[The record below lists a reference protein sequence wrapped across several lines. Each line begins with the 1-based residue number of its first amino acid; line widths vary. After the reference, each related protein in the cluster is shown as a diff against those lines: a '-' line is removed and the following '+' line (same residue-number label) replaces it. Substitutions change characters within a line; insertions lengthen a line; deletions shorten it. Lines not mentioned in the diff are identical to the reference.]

1 MGKATI
7 LGSGARG
14 LGRGQYRVRIEKAN
28 NRTAY
33 EILRID
39 NELAAISSSLSDLY
53 SSYSDA
59 RKAHD
64 NARSDLSQIIQQSK
78 ESPAVDY
85 SDKLS
90 SATQSELDASIS
102 HSVARNRY
110 QSARLKQRSLE
121 GKKSYLNDRTTE
133 DIRTVWCAD
142 CQRNLSGS
150 VATIEIPNTDDT
162 ILIRPGGAD
171 GSGSVYSSTRDG
183 QLRSVHAMSPAEAAW
198 NYTMFPAWQKWKPLY
213 RMGKILERIPN
224 NSKCTVLLDAYSTAQ
239 GLDTDVERRLTNV
252 PMTYKGRDDGGPYQ
266 VGDRVVVEFYNQ
278 NPEAP
283 RVVGFEDYP
292 CTTTTT
298 TATATTT
305 TLPLEF
311 ILKLTRAD
319 GSAIDETWF
328 TGEVLPDNIVV
339 EFRNSSMDE
348 IEMSRSYDETTGYFT
363 FTFPE
368 DHEADPNGY
377 WITSYDEGDAWFPVI
392 GYTGFYKS
400 FTTVLPDAYKP
411 SQQYKEEDLLQPGT
425 YEFDIPYWD
434 AEFYATPEFSVQDI
448 HISGSSSIT
457 TPTTL
462 SGRRVWSSAPWEY
475 YYIIRSVVSGYYRT
489 NRQWEYRPVGP
500 LEDPYSCCRKITST
514 PLPSDWEQDIPTS
527 ITTNAAIAAGALS
540 RILGHSD
547 APPDFY
553 DVDGPLS
560 GSLEPVDGVLYTAT
574 GTSVITDYTYS
585 AESCTGCDLIGPIP
599 YEFISHYFDNMWFGV
614 VIARYPWKDDY
625 ESPVW

>member
-7 LGSGARG
+7 LGSGALG
-14 LGRGQYRVRIEKAN
+14 LGRGQYRVRIEKAD
-28 NRTAY
+28 NRTAS

-59 RKAHD
+59 RKAYD
-64 NARSDLSQIIQQSK
+64 NARSDLSRIIQQSK

-198 NYTMFPAWQKWKPLY
+198 NFTMFPAWQKWKPLY

-252 PMTYKGRDDGGPYQ
+252 PMIYKGRDDGGPYQ

-298 TATATTT
+298 TTISVCTSSSSSSSMTTT
-305 TLPLEF
+305 TVTLPPGLVHMLYSGVGPDRNMRLTFFNGWTSEIIRTLTGTIPSTSRWYGMCLCPLGIVARGGN
-311 ILKLTRAD
+311 ILYQFE
-319 GSAIDETWF
+319 GF
-328 TGEVLPDNIVV
+328 TTNLLSTIGYSPGWAL
-339 EFRNSSMDE
+339 
-348 IEMSRSYDETTGYFT
+348 SYDSSTG
-363 FTFPE
+363 
-368 DHEADPNGY
+368 NLL
-377 WITSYDEGDAWFPVI
+377 S
-392 GYTGFYKS
+392 
-400 FTTVLPDAYKP
+400 
-411 SQQYKEEDLLQPGT
+411 SQ
-425 YEFDIPYWD
+425 
-434 AEFYATPEFSVQDI
+434 
-448 HISGSSSIT
+448 ISGSSGLSIHDGIS
-457 TPTTL
+457 PTISSNIMITHPDSFYGYVDIESVCVYKGDLILVVSYYSKTL
-462 SGRRVWSSAPWEY
+462 SRSVAYLWRMVGYSNTIKTV
-475 YYIIRSVVSGYYRT
+475 IRSYPFPFIGDLGFIYDGDYV
-489 NRQWEYRPVGP
+489 EYRYGGRTDNFAAKYNGISPAGIQYTHLP
-500 LEDPYSCCRKITST
+500 LH
-514 PLPSDWEQDIPTS
+514 Q
-527 ITTNAAIAAGALS
+527 AGGLLYNDLS
-540 RILGHSD
+540 
-547 APPDFY
+547 F
-553 DVDGPLS
+553 
-560 GSLEPVDGVLYTAT
+560 
-574 GTSVITDYTYS
+574 
-585 AESCTGCDLIGPIP
+585 
-599 YEFISHYFDNMWFGV
+599 
-614 VIARYPWKDDY
+614 
-625 ESPVW
+625 